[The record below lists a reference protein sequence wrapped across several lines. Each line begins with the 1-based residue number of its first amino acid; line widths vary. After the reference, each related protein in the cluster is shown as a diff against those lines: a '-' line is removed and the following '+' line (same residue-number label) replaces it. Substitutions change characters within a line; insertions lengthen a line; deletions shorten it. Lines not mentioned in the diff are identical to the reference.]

1 MLISITKHCSGQAAE
16 CGVNHTGNL
25 ESRILWKFDPVI
37 RNASYYRRRW
47 SFING
52 LFSFVFL
59 VAGAVAFY
67 FDNVTLPGRTGLAEF
82 SGRWAHGVGV
92 ASFFVAAYWT
102 YQSLKEDRVS
112 LLILMA
118 PFIAAVAVSAILL
131 AIKYG

>member
-1 MLISITKHCSGQAAE
+1 MLR
-16 CGVNHTGNL
+16 VNHTGNL
-25 ESRILWKFDPVI
+25 ESRALWKFDPVI
-37 RNASYYRRRW
+37 RDASYYRRRW

-82 SGRWAHGVGV
+82 SGKWAHGVGV
-92 ASFFVAAYWT
+92 ASFFVAAYWI
-102 YQSLKEDRVS
+102 YMSLKEYRVS
-112 LLILMA
+112 LLILIA
-118 PFIAAVAVSAILL
+118 PFLAAAAVSATLL

>member
-1 MLISITKHCSGQAAE
+1 MLR
-16 CGVNHTGNL
+16 VNHTGNL

-59 VAGAVAFY
+59 VAGTVAFY

-82 SGRWAHGVGV
+82 SGKWAHGVGV

-102 YQSLKEDRVS
+102 YQSLKEYRVS